1 MENLC
6 RICGTHSITLVGI
19 FDQRQRRQFKGE
31 VEPNLADMVKKCAE
45 VQIDSGD
52 PLPQKICRNCIQD
65 AQIAYRFKR
74 RCEQSYQKF
83 YLAIAN
89 QPEIKKES
97 KDPGDHFIIEEHF
110 DNAVDIKLLV
120 DIREESFD
128 QTSTKKELPKMVP
141 GQPKKVQQAIRES
154 SKEYQNSLLEHNK
167 IQKKSCTCQTCGES
181 FMFETDLDKHL
192 CFSISDPTVE
202 CPICLKVFSTS
213 RGLDIHKC
221 QPMKKRPFECPHCP
235 QTFTHNHYL
244 KAHLLIHPAD
254 ETGQL
259 AIGPHKCTMCRAGFA
274 NKASLKVHVRTHLEE
289 RPHSCPICASN
300 FRSKQAL
307 KVHIRTHTGE
317 KPYQC
322 PHCPKTFSDNN
333 NLAKHRRRHSDERPY
348 KCLICLQDFREK
360 HHLKR
365 HVLSKHRDS
374 DGEQPLK

>member
-6 RICGTHSITLVGI
+6 RICGTHSLTLVGI

-31 VEPNLADMVKKCAE
+31 VEPNLADMVTKCAE
-45 VQIDSGD
+45 VHIDPGD
-52 PLPQKICRNCIQD
+52 QLPQKICRNCIQD

-89 QPEIKKES
+89 QPEIKKELEV
-97 KDPGDHFIIEEHF
+97 PGDNFTNQEQY
-110 DNAVDIKLLV
+110 DKAVELKLRV
-120 DIREESFD
+120 EISPD
-128 QTSTKKELPKMVP
+128 KKCAKVE
-141 GQPKKVQQAIRES
+141 QPKKVARQTRLTKKTQEPRSES
-154 SKEYQNSLLEHNK
+154 IKD
-167 IQKKSCTCQTCGES
+167 IQDQRNLVCQTCGEP
-181 FMFETDLDKHL
+181 FLFKADLDKHS
-192 CFSISDPTVE
+192 CFNSSDPSVE
-202 CPICLKVFSTS
+202 CLVCLKVFSTV

-244 KAHLLIHPAD
+244 KVHLLIHPAD
-254 ETGQL
+254 ESGQL
-259 AIGPHKCTMCRAGFA
+259 AIGPHKCTMCRAGFD
-274 NKASLKVHVRTHLEE
+274 NKGSLKVHINAHLGE
-289 RPHSCPICASN
+289 RPHRCPICTSN

-348 KCLICLQDFREK
+348 KCLVCLQDFREK

-365 HVLSKHRDS
+365 HVLGKHR
-374 DGEQPLK
+374 EQPLQ